1 MILKHCL
8 CVLALLWLPATI
20 HAKPDKA
27 EATLQIRAVLFD
39 PAHTAGDLFY
49 PDKNGDVVKLNFR
62 LQDLTPPLLTLP
74 ANGFLVLF
82 DKANVDPKDPKASL
96 AASVKLPS
104 GIQQAIVVVVPEP
117 AGSSPAYRIELIDDS
132 AKAFPMGESLVLSL
146 VAMETTLEAGEH
158 KLTLPPGGITRVP
171 PVKKVDEFNMA
182 QTDFSFQQSGSSVAF
197 SQRQLQFLDVCRRLF
212 IIHTAPDALQP
223 TVTTIVDTNLKSA
236 RP

>member
-8 CVLALLWLPATI
+8 CILAVLWLPATI

-62 LQDLTPPLLTLP
+62 PQDLTEALSMMPV
-74 ANGFLVLF
+74 NGSLVLY
-82 DKANVDPKDPKASL
+82 DKADVDPKDPKARL

-104 GIQQAIVVVVPEP
+104 DMQQAIVVVVPEP
-117 AGSSPAYRIELIDDS
+117 AGSSPAYRMELIDDS
-132 AKAFPMGESLVLSL
+132 AKAFPEGESRVLSL
-146 VAMETTLEAGEH
+146 VPMETTLEAGEH
-158 KLTLPPGGITRVP
+158 KITLPAGGITRVP

-197 SQRQLQFLDVCRRLF
+197 SQRQLQFLDACRRLF
-212 IIHTAPDALQP
+212 IIHVTPSALQP
-223 TVTTIVDTNLKSA
+223 HVTTIVDTNLKSA